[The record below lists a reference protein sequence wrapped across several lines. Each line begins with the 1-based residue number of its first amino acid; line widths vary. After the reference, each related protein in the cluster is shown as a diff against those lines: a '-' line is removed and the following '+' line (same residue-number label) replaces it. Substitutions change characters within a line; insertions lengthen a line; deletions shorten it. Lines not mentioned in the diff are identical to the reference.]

1 MQAPSG
7 SPSMHF
13 LAHPL
18 PCSCPSSSH
27 LSSASLPISFFH
39 ILPFSF
45 FLFVPTPSP
54 PPHLVSLSSSACFS
68 CLSTVKIGVP
78 HNGAAVCPTPIPIF
92 IRRFFCRTLGICH
105 AFLFMLGNC
114 HTLVGFLSQA
124 DWEFVT
130 PAVLAWDFVTFR
142 LLPTGK
148 LSRTHWGFV
157 TLLLGVCH
165 EFNTLTVVF
174 QSVSHLHILL
184 FLY

>member
-27 LSSASLPISFFH
+27 LSAVSLPISFFH
-39 ILPFSF
+39 LLPFSF

-78 HNGAAVCPTPIPIF
+78 HIGSSECPTTM
-92 IRRFFCRTLGICH
+92 RRCAPLRFPSSSG
-105 AFLFMLGNC
+105 
-114 HTLVGFLSQA
+114 GFSA
-124 DWEFVT
+124 APWEFVT
-130 PAVLAWDFVTFR
+130 LFFSCWEIVTRWLGFCHKR
-142 LLPTGK
+142 IGN
-148 LSRTHWGFV
+148 LSH
-157 TLLLGVCH
+157 
-165 EFNTLTVVF
+165 
-174 QSVSHLHILL
+174 LL
-184 FLY
+184 FLLGNLSRFGCFRQGNCHAHIGVLSRSCWEFVTNLTR

>member
-27 LSSASLPISFFH
+27 LSAVSLPIFFFH
-39 ILPFSF
+39 LLPFSF

-78 HNGAAVCPTPIPIF
+78 HIGSSVCPTSVHRCAPQRCGGVPHSDSHLHQAVF
-92 IRRFFCRTLGICH
+92 LPHLGNLSRFCFHVGKLSHAGWVFVTRGLGICH
-105 AFLFMLGNC
+105 TCCSCLGFC
-114 HTLVGFLSQA
+114 HVSAASDWEIVTHTLGFCHALVGS
-124 DWEFVT
+124 
-130 PAVLAWDFVTFR
+130 
-142 LLPTGK
+142 
-148 LSRTHWGFV
+148 LSR
-157 TLLLGVCH
+157 
-165 EFNTLTVVF
+165 
-174 QSVSHLHILL
+174 I
-184 FLY
+184 